1 MGVIEF
7 ILALLQ
13 DMMLAAIPALGFAMV
28 FNVPRRALPYCAL
41 LGAIGHGSRM
51 AMMTAGV
58 NIEWSSFIAAIL
70 VGMIGIQWSRW
81 YLAHPK
87 VFTVAAVIP
96 MFPGISAYT
105 AMISA
110 VKMSHF
116 GYSEDLLILLV
127 TNFLKASFIVG
138 ALSIGL
144 SLPGLWLYRKRPRV

>member
-1 MGVIEF
+1 MGVITF
-7 ILALLQ
+7 LLALVQ
-13 DMMLAAIPALGFAMV
+13 DMLLAAIPAVGFAMV
-28 FNVPRRALPYCAL
+28 FNVPQRALAWCAL

-51 AMMTAGV
+51 VMMTVGL
-58 NIEWSSFIAAIL
+58 NIEWATFIAAIL
-70 VGMIGIQWSRW
+70 VGSIGIQWSRW

-110 VKMSHF
+110 VKISHL
-116 GYSEDLLILLV
+116 GYSEPQMIMLL
-127 TNFLKASFIVG
+127 TNFLKASSIVG